1 MVVETLI
8 GDAAPQALAVAVQR
22 ATMLVS
28 AGGAS
33 SNISEAQTCAHS
45 QRCVFESRGA
55 CVENSRRCTAAPSL
69 QRRNLLERSSLC
81 TGRVQLGDDGIAS
94 GCCGF
99 QGATTT
105 LERRR
110 DEWMKAL
117 VNETARDQLF
127 AACAMGRLWK
137 APGCARGAL
146 TSTSGYMW
154 SCCRSLRNVVGL

>member
-1 MVVETLI
+1 MVTRPHRRWRSRCSERPCLCRR
-8 GDAAPQALAVAVQR
+8 VARRRTYQKLRHVL
-22 ATMLVS
+22 MVS
-28 AGGAS
+28 
-33 SNISEAQTCAHS
+33 
-45 QRCVFESRGA
+45 CVFESRGA